1 LSPNAAPMGIIRKQ
15 DTTLIRLFKGSRT
28 YQNVLAENFLV
39 VNITNDPVAF
49 VRYTFSEVQP
59 EDIENISSP
68 GREFPVLKAAQ
79 SWIAFECINTKITSE
94 ALVAELRPLR
104 GHVGSFQPKAPNRG
118 LNAVIEATIHATRY
132 KMNEE
137 EKYMKLIDF
146 YEDIINKC
154 GGEREKEAIR
164 LLHTFL

>member
-1 LSPNAAPMGIIRKQ
+1 MGIIRKQ

-39 VNITNDPVAF
+39 ANITNDPVAF

-79 SWIAFECINTKITSE
+79 SWIAFECINTKITPE

-154 GGEREKEAIR
+154 GGEREKEAIH

>member
-1 LSPNAAPMGIIRKQ
+1 MGIIRKQ

-94 ALVAELRPLR
+94 ALV
-104 GHVGSFQPKAPNRG
+104 QPKAPNRG